1 MTVLAVIGASALW
14 LLLSWLAAAIIASYL
29 SGKKGYGERIGLA
42 CGLLL
47 SMIAVLIW
55 LLVPSKPTSD
65 WGRRKAQRKSRA
77 VG

>member
-29 SGKKGYGERIGLA
+29 SGKKGYGERVGLA

-77 VG
+77 AG

>member
-1 MTVLAVIGASALW
+1 MTVLAVIGVSALW

-55 LLVPSKPTSD
+55 LLVPSKPASD

-77 VG
+77 AG

>member
-1 MTVLAVIGASALW
+1 MTVLAVIGVSALW

-77 VG
+77 AG